1 MVEKMKSQLVA
12 AADRA
17 AMSVAYGQEAA
28 DHYGIQ
34 YGFIGTV
41 AKLAMRQ
48 PFVLF
53 KGLTFQKLCLP
64 GAFRPG
70 DHHNKMLRPGLCVV
84 HASPQYL

>member
-34 YGFIGTV
+34 YGFIRSVRDWITGFTEGIKGERCWITP
-41 AKLAMRQ
+41 A
-48 PFVLF
+48 FVTWV
-53 KGLTFQKLCLP
+53 LTEMAVSP
-64 GAFRPG
+64 VTAFSSEFF
-70 DHHNKMLRPGLCVV
+70 H
-84 HASPQYL
+84 